1 MWTEI
6 TRPKYERKGA
16 GYSSDLSD
24 AEWAMIEPRL
34 PQRNR
39 LGRPPKT
46 ETRNVVNAL
55 LYMVR
60 TGCQWRQLPREF
72 PPYTTVQHYFYGWRD
87 GGVLERIN
95 FELLLQA
102 REAAGREPSPSAGVI
117 DSQSVKTT
125 EAGGPRGFD
134 AAKKIKGRKRHVITD
149 TTGLLVGAEVHPA
162 DMQDRD
168 GAPLVIAAI
177 HDLFPWLRH
186 VFADSAY
193 AGDKLLNTL
202 RKFGNW
208 TIEIVRRMA
217 DTIGFEVLPRRWVVE
232 RSLAWLNRNRRLAK
246 DFEGT
251 IASAKAWL
259 YLASVQLLIRRV
271 ARA

>member
-16 GYSSDLSD
+16 GYSSDLGD

-34 PQRNR
+34 PQRKR

-46 ETRNVVNAL
+46 EMRSVVNAL

-72 PPYTTVQHYFYGWRD
+72 PPYTTVQHYFCAWLD
-87 GGVLERIN
+87 SGVLERIN

-102 REAAGREPSPSAGVI
+102 REAAQREPSPSAGVI

-125 EAGGPRGFD
+125 EGRRPARWSLSSGAAPPRPGGCGEENQRPQ
-134 AAKKIKGRKRHVITD
+134 ASYLTD

-162 DMQDRD
+162 GIQDRD
-168 GAPLVIAAI
+168 GAPLVIA
-177 HDLFPWLRH
+177 
-186 VFADSAY
+186 
-193 AGDKLLNTL
+193 
-202 RKFGNW
+202 
-208 TIEIVRRMA
+208 
-217 DTIGFEVLPRRWVVE
+217 
-232 RSLAWLNRNRRLAK
+232 
-246 DFEGT
+246 
-251 IASAKAWL
+251 
-259 YLASVQLLIRRV
+259 
-271 ARA
+271 